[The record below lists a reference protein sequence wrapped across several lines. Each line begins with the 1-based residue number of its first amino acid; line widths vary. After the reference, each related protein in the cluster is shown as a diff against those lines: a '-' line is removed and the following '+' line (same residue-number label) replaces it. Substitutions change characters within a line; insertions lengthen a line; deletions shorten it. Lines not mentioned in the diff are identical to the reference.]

1 MRFCIL
7 GRIGKQRWGGRPPR
21 RVQQTVPT
29 ATLRLSTLGGLSALS
44 MCNCGAGGGLEGL
57 LRVTSKVRSPR
68 RRTAP
73 SSADGSAQVRFE
85 EIFQVRLVDV
95 ETRSFRTAER

>member
-1 MRFCIL
+1 MLHVALHGVIGHSTRQVLAPL
-7 GRIGKQRWGGRPPR
+7 GQLWF
-21 RVQQTVPT
+21 V
-29 ATLRLSTLGGLSALS
+29 LELGS
-44 MCNCGAGGGLEGL
+44 L